1 MPGMYTMASPI
12 AVAIASAARPG
23 LSCCPA
29 IERAISATSGCGSVR
44 PDCPSISTVSIARR
58 LSRARRSQLIS
69 GNSIGRGRTS
79 TSERAVMSSALCP
92 ASTSN
97 AATRVPK

>member
-1 MPGMYTMASPI
+1 VRLGAAGLPEHLDRLDRAQALAGE
-12 AVAIASAARPG
+12 AI
-23 LSCCPA
+23 PA
-29 IERAISATSGCGSVR
+29 
-44 PDCPSISTVSIARR
+44 D
-58 LSRARRSQLIS
+58 L